1 MTEQKYE
8 RPLIFMDC
16 ETTHTEPGNDSGEM
30 VELAIVDLEGK
41 TLFDQRIQ
49 PTHIE
54 TATKKALEINGY
66 NEKVWNETG
75 LPFSSIA
82 EEVFNLISGSTI
94 AAHHASFD
102 VSFLVYEL
110 RRFGFG
116 YEDTRFISYHTL
128 DIYTLIMHHLVP
140 PLKRGTLAAACGE
153 LGISND
159 GAHSALADTR
169 RARDVFL
176 RLTERVEKSQ

>member
-1 MTEQKYE
+1 MVEQKYE

-16 ETTHTEPGNDSGEM
+16 ETTHTEPGDDSGEM
-30 VELAIVDLEGK
+30 VELAIVDFEGK

-54 TATKKALEINGY
+54 TATKTALEINGY
-66 NEKVWNETG
+66 NEKLWDKTG
-75 LPFSSIA
+75 LLFSSVA

-94 AAHHASFD
+94 VAHHATFD
-102 VSFLVYEL
+102 VSFLIYEL
-110 RRFGFG
+110 RRCGFG

-128 DIYTLIMHHLVP
+128 DTYTLIMHHLIP
-140 PLKRGTLAAACGE
+140 PLKRATLAAACEE

-176 RLTERVEKSQ
+176 GLTERVEKSR